1 MGNEFAL
8 IIIMSVASILLSAT
22 SYSWG
27 LKDGERRGYAKGRA
41 ISRHASSQVKS

>member
-1 MGNEFAL
+1 MGNDFSI

-27 LKDGERRGYAKGRA
+27 FKDGKRQGYAKGRA
-41 ISRHASSQVKS
+41 VSRHAASRVNS

>member
-27 LKDGERRGYAKGRA
+27 FKDGKRQGYAKGRA
-41 ISRHASSQVKS
+41 VGRHISAVTK